1 MSLTKEDL
9 VKTRVINSII
19 RLINSDISNAF
30 TDVIDGINIAIDYRS
45 GKRDSYRINKE
56 KKLEWIKE

>member
-1 MSLTKEDL
+1 MSIKKEDL
-9 VKTRVINSII
+9 TKTRVINSIM
-19 RLINSDISNAF
+19 RLVNSDNSNVFAAA
-30 TDVIDGINIAIDYRS
+30 IDGINIAIDYRS